1 MMISGLF
8 VIIGGWLPSFW
19 MAILITGT
27 GLIGMGLFYRI
38 YTGLTIRKKRMLTKE
53 VQV

>member
-1 MMISGLF
+1 
-8 VIIGGWLPSFW
+8 
-19 MAILITGT
+19 MAAQFLDGILITGT

-38 YTGLTIRKKRMLTKE
+38 YTGLTIRKKRMLTQE